1 LPWDT
6 APRTAKRD
14 FHRSIVLAAKDL
26 LVHQA
31 CKRDIIRALIRSIW
45 GRFKVF
51 ADPPIVTSVTFAF
64 PTHMLTSLC
73 TFGISN
79 FQTKTARMPRIPIFR
94 LGGAPEKPAPP
105 KLAASTPYVSLEGL
119 AVGVDN
125 LRHDVVLSPR
135 VAEAARAHIA
145 RLIARHGE
153 LEGLLA
159 AEAPA
164 PSQGPSWMRNLA
176 GKVVRPRIDPSDW
189 KSLLTDLQVASL
201 NRAKKESKLP
211 LDVLARLAVTKFLRT
226 EMNLQFAQVLERCR
240 LLLKSYDN
248 MRQQKAH
255 EYRERLAGF
264 QVRKKIIL
272 RKAGQ
277 DIFETLREVEK
288 STLAR
293 TRRSLFGEETV
304 ARSYF
309 TYPLFVNRLLFSDDG
324 RDDYLCAE
332 HYVMLG
338 NWDRDPDRY
347 GRLREVVSGYLRS
360 LYGDEITA
368 ETIDAWMN
376 VPDNARLLVGT
387 GTPEDSDEGL
397 AQQERLATWVRLLE
411 DEHMMENVIASYYVV
426 PLLSEYAPR
435 INPQQLKSALIDRA
449 ECDRVERLIQEHGKL
464 SPNSLYAAVA
474 KVAACRG
481 AERAKVAARF
491 LGDFLHYHRD
501 LRRLEVLNG
510 ALDSVNL
517 VPNERLQE
525 LSRVN
530 GTLYEFLLPDEQ
542 EAGESDRVLRHV
554 VLKADVRDSTRL
566 TRMMMDK
573 GLNPASYFS
582 LNFYDPVN
590 KLLEKYGA
598 QKVFLEGDAIILA
611 ILEREGESGLVSR
624 MCVLAR
630 EIIEI
635 VRGYNE
641 LMQRSGMPQ
650 LELGLG
656 ITLQESAPLYLMDGE
671 HQIMISEALNES
683 DRLSSCNKHV
693 RKIMEPIAGPFH
705 VYAFQT
711 GEVDEAANPED
722 VTLNFNLSG
731 IRMNEAAFR
740 KLQQEITLEP
750 LKARLPAN
758 LPSDKSEYRLFR
770 ATVPIDHDIFRKI
783 VVRESRIPRID
794 AEDFSVKG
802 WTERHYYEVCT
813 DQAIYRALENKKG
826 ASGA

>member
-1 LPWDT
+1 
-6 APRTAKRD
+6 
-14 FHRSIVLAAKDL
+14 
-26 LVHQA
+26 
-31 CKRDIIRALIRSIW
+31 
-45 GRFKVF
+45 
-51 ADPPIVTSVTFAF
+51 
-64 PTHMLTSLC
+64 M
-73 TFGISN
+73 
-79 FQTKTARMPRIPIFR
+79 
-94 LGGAPEKPAPP
+94 
-105 KLAASTPYVSLEGL
+105 
-119 AVGVDN
+119 VGVDN

-135 VAEAARAHIA
+135 FVELARAQIT

-153 LEGLLA
+153 LEGLLG

-164 PSQGPSWMRNLA
+164 SSQAPSWMRQQA
-176 GKVVRPRIDPSDW
+176 GKPAKAKLDPAEW
-189 KSLLTDLQVASL
+189 KSALTEMQVASL
-201 NRAKKESKLP
+201 NRAKKEFKLSVD
-211 LDVLARLAVTKFLRT
+211 LLARLSVTKFLRV
-226 EMNLQFAQVLERCR
+226 EMNHQFAQVVERCR
-240 LLLKSYDN
+240 VLLKTYDHS
-248 MRQQKAH
+248 RQQRAH
-255 EYRERLAGF
+255 EYREKLAAF

-277 DIFETLREVEK
+277 EIFETLREVEK

-293 TRRSLFGEETV
+293 TRRSLFGEETSGG
-304 ARSYF
+304 AYF
-309 TYPLFVNRLLFSDDG
+309 TYPLFLNRLLFSDDG

-347 GRLREVVSGYLRS
+347 GRMREVVSGFLRS
-360 LYGDEITA
+360 LYGEETSA
-368 ETIDAWMN
+368 ETVDAWMN
-376 VPDNARLLVGT
+376 VPENARELVGT
-387 GTPEDSDEGL
+387 GTPEDSEEGA
-397 AQQERLATWVRLLE
+397 AQQERLTAWVRLLE
-411 DEHMMENVIASYYVV
+411 DERVMENVIASYYVV
-426 PLLSEYAPR
+426 PLLGEYAPR
-435 INPQQLKSALIDRA
+435 INPQQLKNALIDRTD
-449 ECDRVERLIQEHGKL
+449 CDRVERMIQEGGKL

-474 KVAACRG
+474 KVASCRG

-491 LGDFLHYHRD
+491 LGDFFHYHRD
-501 LRRLEVLNG
+501 LRRLEVLNS

-517 VPNERLQE
+517 VGNERLQE

-530 GTLYEFLLPDEQ
+530 GTLYEFLLPEEQ
-542 EAGESDRVLRHV
+542 GETESDRVLRHV

-611 ILEREGESGLVSR
+611 ILEREGEPGLAVSR

-683 DRLSSCNKHV
+683 DRLSSCNKRV
-693 RKIMEPIAGPFH
+693 RKVMEPQAGPFH
-705 VYAFQT
+705 VYAFQ
-711 GEVDEAANPED
+711 AAELDSDGNPED
-722 VTLNFNLSG
+722 VILSFNLGG

-740 KLQQEITLEP
+740 KMQQEITLEP
-750 LKARLPAN
+750 LKVRLPAA
-758 LPSDKSEYRLFR
+758 LASSDKGEYKLFT
-770 ATVPIDHDIFRKI
+770 ATVPVDRDIFRKI

-794 AEDFSVKG
+794 PTDFSIKG
-802 WTERHYYEVCT
+802 WTDRSYYEICT
-813 DQAIYRALENKKG
+813 DQGIYSALERRKG
-826 ASGA
+826 ANG